1 MLTSWKIFLKMSEL
15 LNKINETVAYIRNIT
30 SFEAEVGIIMGS
42 GLSALSSDI
51 DVEVSIPYTDLP
63 NFPVSTVMGHGK
75 ELILGTLQ
83 GKKVIALTGRFH
95 FYEGYTMKQ
104 VTFPVRIMKA
114 LGAKDLIVSNASG
127 STNPQILTGD
137 IVLINDHINFT
148 GDNPLIGPN
157 DEKLGIRFPDMLH
170 TYHLKVNKKVM
181 EYAEE
186 QGIRTHQGTYIG
198 VKGPNLETPAEY
210 KMFHRMG
217 ADIVGMSTVPE
228 IIVAVHAGLK
238 VFGISIVCDQG
249 YPQSA
254 LQVTTHETVVNV
266 AVEKTPE
273 MLKLVKYALLQ
284 L

>member
-1 MLTSWKIFLKMSEL
+1 MNEL
-15 LNKINETVAYIRNIT
+15 LQKINETTAHIRNKSDFQPEI
-30 SFEAEVGIIMGS
+30 GIILGS
-42 GLSALSSDI
+42 GLSALANDI
-51 DVEVSIPYTDLP
+51 EVVESFPYTELP

-75 ELILGTLQ
+75 ELILGHLQ
-83 GKKVIALTGRFH
+83 GKKVVALTGRFH

-114 LGAKDLIVSNASG
+114 LGAQHLIVSNASG

-137 IVLINDHINFT
+137 IVLIQDHINFT

-170 TYHLKVNKKVM
+170 TYHKDLNQKVM
-181 EYAEE
+181 SFAQE
-186 QGIRTHQGTYIG
+186 QGIRIHEGTYIG

-210 KMFHRMG
+210 KMFYRMG

-228 IIVAVHAGLK
+228 VIVAVHAGLK
-238 VFGISIVCDQG
+238 VFGISVVCDQG
-249 YPQSA
+249 YPPSA
-254 LQVTTHETVVNV
+254 IQVTTHETVVNV
-266 AVEKTPE
+266 AEEKTPD
-273 MLKLVKYALLQ
+273 MLKLVKFALEQ